1 MKNVL
6 TFGIKCAA
14 LAIKFLVIYGQ
25 DFVVAGPADS
35 KAAAL
40 IQGKNYIY
48 KLLFDY
54 QGTEAGSFYTT
65 TEGMEIADASTAM
78 GLKTDPVSCTVM

>member
-48 KLLFDY
+48 ISYYLIIKALKLVLSI
-54 QGTEAGSFYTT
+54 QPLREW
-65 TEGMEIADASTAM
+65 
-78 GLKTDPVSCTVM
+78 K